1 MAEVFERAILDQAS
15 AMSPTPTTAGRTT
28 DREEG
33 NHPAAWELRVFGS
46 LTALRAGQA
55 LPLGPLRH
63 RALLGLLLVRLGNVV
78 AVGQLVDELWG
89 PRPPRHPVA
98 TLQTYVSHLR
108 RALEKAREQGGA
120 HARLRHLSP
129 GYVLDLDPELVDAH
143 RFERL
148 IEQGRQFLA
157 DGRFDQAR
165 DALTRALGLWRAQP
179 YLELVSYRPIADE
192 NERLGQLRLTA
203 LEAQADACLALGDA
217 DRVVRALYPEV
228 QHNPTHERLVGH
240 LMTGL
245 YRVGRQAEALRL
257 YEQTR
262 RHLAEEL
269 GVDPGAELQGVHT
282 DILHQ
287 RLTLPEPPKRPRP
300 ATADTPGAAERGAGE
315 PAGRVPGSARPVSP
329 GVADGGG
336 PTGSAHVRERPTP
349 DNPTPATGTRT
360 PTDTRTPTATSTP
373 TPSHTPTAAPTPAV
387 PHTPTAAPI
396 PADANPHA
404 AAPESAASHPQ
415 TPPPSSHASSAPGG
429 PPPAPV
435 SNEPIAHMPASE
447 VPASDASPAYTPPTH
462 TAVTPH
468 APAAPHPPAIGHSPT
483 PSPTPSRP
491 PASPP
496 APGTGPSPALPPS
509 PTLPTLPQHAP
520 AAAGPVSPTPAAGA
534 LGDFPRVRGLFVG
547 RGRER
552 GVLGGHV
559 VDALNGGSHL
569 TAVLGEMGVG
579 KTELVA
585 EVGAHLNDLLQE
597 VVWGC
602 CTSWD
607 GVPDYWVWSQV
618 FRQLAVSRPEPFRRA
633 EARFGRLLAPLML
646 DPEAVGR
653 FLAAEEQ
660 PPLARF
666 LVQDA
671 MCETLLALAAE
682 EPLVVVLEDLDQA
695 DERSL
700 ELLTLLR
707 SRLRGE
713 PLGVVVIAEDT
724 GVAAD
729 FMHGGAVTDVLSDPR
744 TRSLRLTGLSRAE
757 TAELVAVQTG
767 IQVPDD
773 VLRVLHERSRGN
785 PYFLHQFLAGVGD
798 PEPLQDRTAVQA
810 ALADV
815 PLGVRQA
822 LGRRLAALPEPVLEV
837 LRCCSALGAAFD
849 LALVQ
854 EAVPRGS
861 DPEAALEEAVR
872 CGLLRRETWSPF
884 RLAFRD
890 ALTQEVLLTE
900 LSGTDRT
907 RLRKRAVRA
916 VQEQQGS
923 HGTGRGPRRPL
934 SHRTPPASP
943 NGATGPRRA

>member
-1 MAEVFERAILDQAS
+1 MAEVFERAILEQAS

-28 DREEG
+28 GREEE

-108 RALEKAREQGGA
+108 RALAKAREQGGA

-129 GYVLDLDPELVDAH
+129 GYVLDLDPELVDAY

-157 DGRFDQAR
+157 DGRYDQAR

-269 GVDPGAELQGVHT
+269 GVDPGTELQGVHT
-282 DILHQ
+282 GILHQ
-287 RLTLPEPPKRPRP
+287 RLTLPDPPKRPRP
-300 ATADTPGAAERGAGE
+300 DTADTAAAAERGMGE
-315 PAGRVPGSARPVSP
+315 PTGRVGAASSAGSAGPGASVAA
-329 GVADGGG
+329 GVADDGV
-336 PTGSAHVRERPTP
+336 PVGSAHAQERPTP
-349 DNPTPATGTRT
+349 GSPALAGGTRT
-360 PTDTRTPTATSTP
+360 PTAASPPADSQGAPAAAASP
-373 TPSHTPTAAPTPAV
+373 TPAVSYTPPVAPTPAGS
-387 PHTPTAAPI
+387 PAPASAST
-396 PADANPHA
+396 PADANPPA
-404 AAPESAASHPQ
+404 AAPESSASHPP
-415 TPPPSSHASSAPGG
+415 TPLTSSSSSPVSSDPGG
-429 PPPAPV
+429 PSPAPV
-435 SNEPIAHMPASE
+435 PNEPIAH
-447 VPASDASPAYTPPTH
+447 VPASDAPAAYAPSTH
-462 TAVTPH
+462 AAPAPH
-468 APAAPHPPAIGHSPT
+468 AAPHPPAVGPPPT
-483 PSPTPSRP
+483 
-491 PASPP
+491 
-496 APGTGPSPALPPS
+496 LPPS
-509 PTLPTLPQHAP
+509 SAPSSSPTLHMLPQHAP
-520 AAAGPVSPTPAAGA
+520 AAPGPASPTPAGYA
-534 LGDFPRVRGLFVG
+534 LGDLPRVRGLFVG

-559 VDALNGGSHL
+559 LDALNGGSHL

-607 GVPDYWVWSQV
+607 GVPDYWVWSQI

-646 DPEAVGR
+646 DPQAVGR

-695 DERSL
+695 DGRSL

-707 SRLRGE
+707 SRLRSE

-767 IQVPDD
+767 IEVPDD

-822 LGRRLAALPEPVLEV
+822 LGRRLAAMPEPVLEV

-872 CGLLRRETWSPF
+872 CGLLRRESRSPF

-890 ALTQEVLLTE
+890 ALTQEVLLAE

-916 VQEQQGS
+916 VQEQQGA

-934 SHRTPPASP
+934 SHRTPPVPS
-943 NGATGPRRA
+943 NGATGTHRV

>member
-1 MAEVFERAILDQAS
+1 M
-15 AMSPTPTTAGRTT
+15 
-28 DREEG
+28 
-33 NHPAAWELRVFGS
+33 
-46 LTALRAGQA
+46 
-55 LPLGPLRH
+55 LP
-63 RALLGLLLVRLGNVV
+63 
-78 AVGQLVDELWG
+78 QL
-89 PRPPRHPVA
+89 
-98 TLQTYVSHLR
+98 
-108 RALEKAREQGGA
+108 
-120 HARLRHLSP
+120 
-129 GYVLDLDPELVDAH
+129 
-143 RFERL
+143 
-148 IEQGRQFLA
+148 
-157 DGRFDQAR
+157 
-165 DALTRALGLWRAQP
+165 
-179 YLELVSYRPIADE
+179 
-192 NERLGQLRLTA
+192 
-203 LEAQADACLALGDA
+203 AQAA
-217 DRVVRALYPEV
+217 
-228 QHNPTHERLVGH
+228 
-240 LMTGL
+240 
-245 YRVGRQAEALRL
+245 
-257 YEQTR
+257 
-262 RHLAEEL
+262 
-269 GVDPGAELQGVHT
+269 
-282 DILHQ
+282 
-287 RLTLPEPPKRPRP
+287 
-300 ATADTPGAAERGAGE
+300 TPGGGVLGE
-315 PAGRVPGSARPVSP
+315 
-329 GVADGGG
+329 
-336 PTGSAHVRERPTP
+336 
-349 DNPTPATGTRT
+349 
-360 PTDTRTPTATSTP
+360 
-373 TPSHTPTAAPTPAV
+373 
-387 PHTPTAAPI
+387 
-396 PADANPHA
+396 
-404 AAPESAASHPQ
+404 
-415 TPPPSSHASSAPGG
+415 
-429 PPPAPV
+429 
-435 SNEPIAHMPASE
+435 
-447 VPASDASPAYTPPTH
+447 
-462 TAVTPH
+462 
-468 APAAPHPPAIGHSPT
+468 
-483 PSPTPSRP
+483 
-491 PASPP
+491 
-496 APGTGPSPALPPS
+496 L
-509 PTLPTLPQHAP
+509 
-520 AAAGPVSPTPAAGA
+520 
-534 LGDFPRVRGLFVG
+534 PRVRGLFVG

-552 GVLGGHV
+552 VVLGGHV
-559 VDALNGGSHL
+559 LDALNGGSHL

-653 FLAAEEQ
+653 YLDAEEQ

-695 DERSL
+695 DGRSL

-707 SRLRGE
+707 TRLRGE

-729 FMHGGAVTDVLSDPR
+729 FMHGGAVTGVLSDPR

-757 TAELVAVQTG
+757 TAELVTVQTG

-798 PEPLQDRTAVQA
+798 PELLGDRTAVQA

-872 CGLLRRETWSPF
+872 CGLLRRETRSPF

-890 ALTQEVLLTE
+890 ALTQEVLLAE

-923 HGTGRGPRRPL
+923 HSGGRGPRRPL
-934 SHRTPPASP
+934 SQRTPPGPSS
-943 NGATGPRRA
+943 GATGTHRA

>member
-1 MAEVFERAILDQAS
+1 
-15 AMSPTPTTAGRTT
+15 MSPTPTATRWTT
-28 DREEG
+28 SREEE

-46 LTALRAGQA
+46 LTALRAGQS

-63 RALLGLLLVRLGNVV
+63 RALLGLLLVRRGNVV
-78 AVGQLVDELWG
+78 TVGQLVDELWG

-98 TLQTYVSHLR
+98 TLQTYISHLR
-108 RALEKAREQGGA
+108 RALAKVREQGGG

-129 GYVLDLDPELVDAH
+129 GYVLDLDPELVDAY

-148 IEQGRQFLA
+148 IEQGRHSLA
-157 DGRFDQAR
+157 DSCFDQAR

-228 QHNPTHERLVGH
+228 QGNPTHERLVGH

-245 YRVGRQAEALRL
+245 YRLGRQAEALRL

-269 GVDPGAELQGVHT
+269 GVDPGAELRGVYT
-282 DILHQ
+282 DILRQ
-287 RLTLPEPPKRPRP
+287 RLTLPGAPERPRP
-300 ATADTPGAAERGAGE
+300 GTADGAGA
-315 PAGRVPGSARPVSP
+315 PAGRAASGEACAADPAGPGPGTAGATGPARPVPSGAVDPVAP
-329 GVADGGG
+329 GTPGGADHTG
-336 PTGSAHVRERPTP
+336 PAPARQRPAP
-349 DNPTPATGTRT
+349 GNPT
-360 PTDTRTPTATSTP
+360 S
-373 TPSHTPTAAPTPAV
+373 TAAPRTPVAASG
-387 PHTPTAAPI
+387 PTASHGPVSVSM
-396 PADANPHA
+396 PA
-404 AAPESAASHPQ
+404 AA
-415 TPPPSSHASSAPGG
+415 
-429 PPPAPV
+429 
-435 SNEPIAHMPASE
+435 
-447 VPASDASPAYTPPTH
+447 
-462 TAVTPH
+462 H
-468 APAAPHPPAIGHSPT
+468 APAASHGPAV
-483 PSPTPSRP
+483 
-491 PASPP
+491 A
-496 APGTGPSPALPPS
+496 
-509 PTLPTLPQHAP
+509 HAP
-520 AAAGPVSPTPAAGA
+520 AAAPVPAPAVSDLSAAGPASAASPAPAPLSPADVSSGPGVLFPPPASHEPNAKAPAPDIPAGPAPGPAPVPAPATPAAADPHAAVAPGMPAAGRPQAPASSAASTPSPLPAGSSATTAPPPPPPFPHRVPQVAPAAPVPAAAPHLGSA
-534 LGDFPRVRGLFVG
+534 LGDLRRARGLFVG
-547 RGRER
+547 RERER
-552 GVLGGHV
+552 AVLGGHV
-559 VDALNGGSHL
+559 FDALNGGSHL
-569 TAVLGEMGVG
+569 TAVLGELGVG

-585 EVGAHLNDLLQE
+585 EVGAHLNDQLQE

-633 EARFGRLLAPLML
+633 EARFGRLLVPLML
-646 DPEAVGR
+646 DPEASR
-653 FLAAEEQ
+653 RCLAAEDQ
-660 PPLARF
+660 TPLARF

-671 MCETLLALAAE
+671 MCETLLAVAAE

-707 SRLRGE
+707 ARLRGH

-729 FMHGGAVTDVLSDPR
+729 FMHGGAVTGVLSDPR

-757 TAELVAVQTG
+757 TAELVGVQTG
-767 IQVPDD
+767 VRVPDD
-773 VLRVLHERSRGN
+773 VQRVLHERSRGN

-798 PEPLQDRTAVQA
+798 PESLKDRTEVQA

-822 LGRRLAALPEPVLEV
+822 LARRLTALPEPVLEV

-849 LALVQ
+849 PALVR
-854 EAVPRGS
+854 EAVPRDS
-861 DPEAALEEAVR
+861 DPEAALEEAAR
-872 CGLLRRETWSPF
+872 CGLLRWETRPPF

-890 ALTQEVLLTE
+890 ALTQEVLLAE
-900 LSGTDRT
+900 LSERHRT
-907 RLRKRAVRA
+907 RLR
-916 VQEQQGS
+916 
-923 HGTGRGPRRPL
+923 
-934 SHRTPPASP
+934 
-943 NGATGPRRA
+943 

>member
-1 MAEVFERAILDQAS
+1 M
-15 AMSPTPTTAGRTT
+15 
-28 DREEG
+28 
-33 NHPAAWELRVFGS
+33 
-46 LTALRAGQA
+46 
-55 LPLGPLRH
+55 
-63 RALLGLLLVRLGNVV
+63 
-78 AVGQLVDELWG
+78 
-89 PRPPRHPVA
+89 
-98 TLQTYVSHLR
+98 
-108 RALEKAREQGGA
+108 
-120 HARLRHLSP
+120 
-129 GYVLDLDPELVDAH
+129 
-143 RFERL
+143 
-148 IEQGRQFLA
+148 
-157 DGRFDQAR
+157 
-165 DALTRALGLWRAQP
+165 
-179 YLELVSYRPIADE
+179 
-192 NERLGQLRLTA
+192 
-203 LEAQADACLALGDA
+203 
-217 DRVVRALYPEV
+217 
-228 QHNPTHERLVGH
+228 
-240 LMTGL
+240 
-245 YRVGRQAEALRL
+245 
-257 YEQTR
+257 
-262 RHLAEEL
+262 
-269 GVDPGAELQGVHT
+269 
-282 DILHQ
+282 
-287 RLTLPEPPKRPRP
+287 
-300 ATADTPGAAERGAGE
+300 
-315 PAGRVPGSARPVSP
+315 
-329 GVADGGG
+329 
-336 PTGSAHVRERPTP
+336 
-349 DNPTPATGTRT
+349 
-360 PTDTRTPTATSTP
+360 
-373 TPSHTPTAAPTPAV
+373 
-387 PHTPTAAPI
+387 
-396 PADANPHA
+396 
-404 AAPESAASHPQ
+404 
-415 TPPPSSHASSAPGG
+415 
-429 PPPAPV
+429 
-435 SNEPIAHMPASE
+435 
-447 VPASDASPAYTPPTH
+447 
-462 TAVTPH
+462 
-468 APAAPHPPAIGHSPT
+468 
-483 PSPTPSRP
+483 
-491 PASPP
+491 
-496 APGTGPSPALPPS
+496 
-509 PTLPTLPQHAP
+509 PTLPQHTP
-520 AAAGPVSPTPAAGA
+520 AAAGPVFPTPAASRPASPAPTPTPAA

-757 TAELVAVQTG
+757 TGELVAVQTG

-785 PYFLHQFLAGVGD
+785 PYFLHQFLACVGD

-854 EAVPRGS
+854 EAVPRGG

-872 CGLLRRETWSPF
+872 CGLLRRETRSPF